1 MEILSRR
8 SFLYRIA
15 SLSFLYPLSIATAS
29 SDVKKLAKDEQF
41 PVTAAVL
48 KAAYEA
54 ERVAS
59 ENYLCYSRK
68 AVEEKYSN
76 IAYLFT
82 AFASSEKIH
91 AENYKRILASMNTVT
106 TEPELDIII
115 LDTKANLIKAT
126 EGELKKIKKTYPGFL
141 AKLRKESND
150 QAVINCMY
158 SWKSHRQH
166 KRKISEIRKYSQFL
180 FGHVAKKIEG
190 LKFDFHVCEICGST
204 IDEAPKSPCD
214 ICNHPNLHYRK
225 VKRPA

>member
-8 SFLYRIA
+8 NFLYRIA

-29 SDVKKLAKDEQF
+29 SNENKPAKNEQF
-41 PVTAAVL
+41 PVTVAVL
-48 KAAYEA
+48 KNAYET
-54 ERVAS
+54 ERAAS
-59 ENYLCYSRK
+59 ENYLRYSRK
-68 AVEEKYSN
+68 AVEEKYPN
-76 IAYLFT
+76 IAYLFI
-82 AFASSEKIH
+82 AFACSEKIH
-91 AENYKRILASMNTVT
+91 AKNYKKILASLSAVT
-106 TEPELDIII
+106 AEPELDILI

-141 AKLRKESND
+141 AKLRKESHD

-166 KRKISEIRKYSQFL
+166 RRKISEIHKYSGFF

-204 IDEAPKSPCD
+204 IDAVPKSPCD

-225 VKRPA
+225 VIRPA

>member
-8 SFLYRIA
+8 NFLYHIA

-29 SDVKKLAKDEQF
+29 SNAKKLVKDEQF
-41 PVTAAVL
+41 PVTVAVL

-54 ERVAS
+54 ERVAY
-59 ENYLCYSRK
+59 ENYVRYSRK

-82 AFASSEKIH
+82 AFAFSEKIH
-91 AENYKRILASMNTVT
+91 AENYKRILASMSAVT
-106 TEPELDIII
+106 TEPELDILI

-141 AKLRKESND
+141 VKLRQESHD

-158 SWKSHRQH
+158 SWKSHQQH
-166 KRKISEIRKYSQFL
+166 KQKISEIRKYSEYF

-204 IDEAPKSPCD
+204 IDEVPKSPCD

-225 VKRPA
+225 VIRPA